1 MSEIHF
7 YQSMSKWYFH
17 QNVKIMLLN
26 ERWYHILLSFKY
38 PKWFDIGGWYF
49 LKGFKL
55 RLKGIF
61 ELAFTGWACKW
72 QFKEFRGKW
81 LLISNISCSYLT
93 NKVIIWRLN
102 LTHLSDIQLKW
113 WLIMISMSQNIRDS
127 ILPFNDS
134 EVFSSKC

>member
-26 ERWYHILLSFKY
+26 ERWYHILLSVKH

-61 ELAFTGWACKW
+61 ELA
-72 QFKEFRGKW
+72 
-81 LLISNISCSYLT
+81 LLDEHVND
-93 NKVIIWRLN
+93 N
-102 LTHLSDIQLKW
+102 LRNL
-113 WLIMISMSQNIRDS
+113 
-127 ILPFNDS
+127 
-134 EVFSSKC
+134 EVNVY